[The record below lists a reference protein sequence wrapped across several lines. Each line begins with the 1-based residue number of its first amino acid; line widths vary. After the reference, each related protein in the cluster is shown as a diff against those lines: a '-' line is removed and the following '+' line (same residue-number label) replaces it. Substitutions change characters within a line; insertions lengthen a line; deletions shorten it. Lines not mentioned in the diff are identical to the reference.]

1 MKLFSQVATIARIE
15 ARAFVR
21 FPKLLLAALGVALI
35 PALYAV
41 IYLSSVWDPAAR
53 TGALPVAIVNLDR
66 GIEYQQHV
74 FNIGQEVTTK
84 LRARH
89 TFGYVDIADEAQ
101 ARRSVRQG
109 DLAFALIIPTDFSSN
124 AIPGAQV
131 GGGKLVVYTSEGNNY
146 QSASLARRFAEDL
159 GREVNGSLNEQRWT
173 LVLSDAAGSQSSME
187 RLHDAANQLSQGARE
202 LTDGARQTAQ
212 GAESLSTG
220 GGRLDP
226 AVSQLTS
233 GLKELGTGLRTID
246 SKRPRNSEIN
256 RLKLG
261 ADALATGQVEMARGL
276 AELQTGSERLKEGVS
291 GFREE
296 ASNSLLIS
304 SHITEGID
312 QFAGGLSGLDT
323 GLKSALMAQEKL
335 TDGAKQLGTGLG
347 ALATGMQGFSG
358 AVRASVS
365 RLPEDTQLE
374 DLARAAGGVA
384 AGSAALA
391 KGTRKVEAA
400 AQHLSGGLDLLN
412 QSLPTSIK
420 KMDGS
425 AQGLANSVQPVIE
438 VDASVQNNGSGFA
451 PNIIPGALWLG
462 ASLAVFLIQ
471 VRLLPRQAL
480 FFSSPVQVI
489 GKVAIPLLVVLSQA
503 LLVWLAVLLVLR
515 IHVVNAGA
523 LALTLALASIT
534 FLLMVFALTRAM
546 GDAGK
551 ALALIFLALQ
561 LSSSGGVLPVELS
574 GGLFA
579 QVSPW
584 LPMTW
589 VVKAIKASMFGAF
602 DGHWH
607 SALWLLA
614 LAALLA
620 LLAACLLGR
629 WRFVRASAMRPALD
643 F

>member
-21 FPKLLLAALGVALI
+21 FPRLLLAALGVSLI
-35 PALYAV
+35 PVLYAV

-66 GIEYQQHV
+66 GIEYQKHV
-74 FNIGQEVTTK
+74 FNIGQEVTAK

-89 TFGYVDIADEAQ
+89 TFGYVDVADEAQ

-109 DLAFALIIPTDFSSN
+109 ELAFALIIPADFSSN

-131 GGGKLVVYTSEGNNY
+131 GGGKLVVYTSEGNSY
-146 QSASLARRFAEDL
+146 QSAGLARRFAEDL

-173 LVLSDAAGSQSSME
+173 LVLSDAAGSQTSME
-187 RLHDAANQLSQGARE
+187 RLHDAAKQLSLGAKE
-202 LTDGARQTAQ
+202 LAAGARQAAQ
-212 GAESLSTG
+212 GADSLAAG
-220 GGRLDP
+220 GGRIDP
-226 AVSQLTS
+226 AVSQLTT
-233 GLKELGTGLRTID
+233 GLKDLGTGLRTID

-261 ADALATGQVEMARGL
+261 ADALASGQAEMGRGL
-276 AELQTGSERLKEGVS
+276 AELQTGSERLKEGVA

-296 ASNSLLIS
+296 ANNSLLVS
-304 SHITEGID
+304 SRITEGID
-312 QFAGGLSGLDT
+312 QFAGGLAGLDT
-323 GLKSALMAQEKL
+323 GLKSALVAQDKL

-347 ALATGMQGFSG
+347 ALATGMRSFS
-358 AVRASVS
+358 AAIRTSVTK
-365 RLPEDTQLE
+365 LPEDAQLDE
-374 DLARAAGGVA
+374 LAKAAGGLA
-384 AGSAALA
+384 NGSAALA
-391 KGTRKVEAA
+391 KGTRKVDAA
-400 AQHLSGGLDLLN
+400 AQHLSGGLDLLT

-420 KMDGS
+420 KLDGS

-438 VDASVQNNGSGFA
+438 VDAGVQNNGSGFA

-462 ASLAVFLIQ
+462 VSMAVFLIQ
-471 VRLLPRQAL
+471 VRLLPRQAML
-480 FFSSPVQVI
+480 FSRPAQVL
-489 GKVAIPLLVVLSQA
+489 GKVAVPLLVVLFQA

-515 IHVVNAGA
+515 IHVVDAGA
-523 LALTLALASIT
+523 LALTLSLASAT
-534 FLLMVFALTRAM
+534 FLFIVFAMTCAM

-551 ALALIFLALQ
+551 ALALILLALQ

-589 VVKAIKASMFGAF
+589 VVKAIKANMFGAF
-602 DGHWH
+602 DGQWH

-620 LLAACLLGR
+620 LLAAGWFGR
-629 WRFVRASAMRPALD
+629 WRFVKASALRPALD

>member
-1 MKLFSQVATIARIE
+1 MKAFLQVASIARIE

-66 GIEYQQHV
+66 GIEYQKHV
-74 FNIGQEVTTK
+74 FNVGQEVTAK

-89 TFGYVDIADEAQ
+89 TFGYADITDEAQ
-101 ARRSVRQG
+101 ARRSVREG
-109 DLAFALIIPTDFSSN
+109 ALAFALIIPADFSSN

-173 LVLSDAAGSQSSME
+173 LVLSDAAGSQSSLE
-187 RLHDAANQLSQGARE
+187 RLHDAARQLSLGAKE
-202 LTDGARQTAQ
+202 LAGGARQAAQ
-212 GAESLSTG
+212 GADSLATG
-220 GGRLDP
+220 GGQLDP
-226 AVSQLTS
+226 AVTQLTS
-233 GLKELGTGLRTID
+233 GLKELGAGLRTID

-261 ADALATGQVEMARGL
+261 ADALASGHVELGRGL
-276 AELQTGSERLKEGVS
+276 AELQAGSGRLVEGMA

-296 ASNSLLIS
+296 ANNSLLVS
-304 SHITEGID
+304 SRITEGLE
-312 QFAGGLSGLDT
+312 QFAGGLSGLDA
-323 GLKSALMAQEKL
+323 GLKSALLAEQKL
-335 TDGAKQLGTGLG
+335 SDGASQLGTGLG
-347 ALATGMQGFSG
+347 TLATGMRSFSG
-358 AVRASVS
+358 AIRTSVTK
-365 RLPEDTQLE
+365 LPEDAQLD

-384 AGSAALA
+384 AGSAALT

-400 AQHLSGGLDLLN
+400 AQHLSGGLDLLT
-412 QSLPTSIK
+412 QSLPASIK

-438 VDASVQNNGSGFA
+438 VDASVLNNGSGFA

-480 FFSSPVQVI
+480 FFSSPVQVL
-489 GKVAIPLLVVLSQA
+489 GKVAIPLLVVLFQA
-503 LLVWLAVLLVLR
+503 LLVWMAVLLVLR

-523 LALTLALASIT
+523 LALTLALASMT
-534 FLLMVFALTRAM
+534 FLLIVFALTRAL

-551 ALALIFLALQ
+551 ALALDLLALQ

-579 QVSPW
+579 QMSPW

-607 SALWLLA
+607 SALGLLA

-620 LLAACLLGR
+620 LLTACLLGR
-629 WRFVRASAMRPALD
+629 WRFVKALAMRPALD